1 MTYPWKRFWGKSGN
15 AFLFGPN
22 GYLYDPEGP
31 YTLNPDVLPLEEVIH
46 RPCLALLG
54 EPGIGK
60 SSALEDERASIE
72 RAISATGERLK
83 WIDLKEYGD
92 EGRLLRDLFEDSEFE
107 SWLSGDHKLH
117 VFLDSLDECRIH
129 VPTVV
134 SLLSRKLREH
144 EDQISRL
151 QFRIACRTADWP
163 RSLQEVCEKLWGKE
177 SVGVFELAPLI
188 RRDVVVAAQAEG
200 LDADAFTE
208 AIAQRSAQPLASK
221 PITLQMLMGI
231 FKRDGRLPS
240 TQKEVYEQGLAQL
253 CRELSPSRKD
263 SGEQRAIGDL
273 SAQKRF
279 VIASRVAATV
289 VFGGKAA
296 VFTGLGEWETSPE
309 DVPVSELV
317 EGQESAYNTAF
328 VIDERS
334 VQEVLKT
341 GLFNGRGSQRLGFA
355 HQTYAEFLAARY
367 AVARSLDL
375 TQKLSLVTSSVEGR
389 VVPQLSE
396 TAAWMAGMDVE
407 VFDALLER
415 DPQVLHRSDVAR
427 LDAPSKSRYVATLL
441 KMTEEAKANDFE
453 LGSRRLYSELRH
465 PSLAAQLEPY
475 IRDRGKNQVVRRVA
489 IDIAESCRITSL
501 QGALADVALD
511 DSEDAHV
518 RSLAVRALI
527 RVGDPDVR
535 ARLKPLMWTTEAED
549 PDDEIRGRVLKCLWP
564 DVISAEDLFK
574 NLNRPRKGTW
584 RGAYKAFYWFDVHTH
599 LRVEDLPVALNW
611 VKDNFDPRSEPF
623 GPHALMLKI
632 LARAAHH
639 LDAPEIFDAFVNT
652 LASTV
657 LKEGSAYVL
666 SGGSLDEGEDLVA
679 VLTEKGAK
687 RKLVEAFVLSVLGK
701 DDLRKL
707 YYNLPLVGVGDL
719 PWLVGKALDA
729 QAADEAE
736 KWVALT
742 LLVFNVGEPGHADL
756 IISAAPKSPVL
767 REKFAGWLEPVDLN
781 SPEAEKRRETRA
793 RRKQIH
799 QQRGTPLVDPTPAER
814 VRQWLD
820 MFEGGNFDAWWNL
833 VLDMT
838 LEPTSTHYGD
848 EYNADLTSLP
858 GWKSASPET
867 KRRILEAAKSY
878 VAKRDAA
885 PSEWLE
891 RDPPVN
897 HRPATAGYK
906 ALLLLRSQDS
916 DFVGALPPS
925 TWKRWAPI
933 ILGYPSPGRQ
943 SDEEEPQ
950 LDLIRRAYEHAPEEV
965 IETVSVL
972 VNRGGHGEPFEL
984 HKVLHCWD
992 ERLCDVLREKVK
1004 DPKLKPH
1011 VFRNLL
1017 RALMTRG
1024 CDDAVA
1030 YAQSLLSQ
1038 TPPPDSEK
1046 RARLH
1051 AAAVMLL
1058 LHTGDASWSFVWPV
1072 LQRDAAFA
1080 REVFEDLATSFP
1092 ISDTPLLAPRLTEA
1106 QVADLYIWLEW
1117 QYPQADDPRNQKRDA
1132 FREITSRD
1140 DVADFRDRLLRDLQE
1155 RGTSAA
1161 IQAIDCI
1168 SHELPHLD
1176 WLKWTRLEAETQRC
1190 RNDWEPLTPA
1200 QLRELV
1206 TRKGSRL
1213 VRSADELQ
1221 EAVIESLRRLD
1232 QKLQGETPAAPQ
1244 LWDQLEPNVF
1254 KPKDENHLSD
1264 YIKLH
1269 LEEDLKRSGI
1279 IALREVEIRR
1289 RQGRGVG
1296 SPGERTDLHV
1306 MGTVEEAGGAYRNV
1320 RIIVEVKGCWD
1331 GGLKKSMREQLVE
1344 RYLKDNECRH
1354 GLYVVGWYV
1363 CDQWNA
1369 EDDRRKNTPS
1379 WTLDQARGFFDDQ
1392 AASLSVD
1399 GLRIKSFVLNA
1410 ALR

>member
-31 YTLNPDVLPLEEVIH
+31 YTLNPNVLPLEEVIH

-60 SSALEDERASIE
+60 SSALEDEKASIE

-83 WIDLKEYGD
+83 WTDLKEYGD

-240 TQKEVYEQGLAQL
+240 TQKEVYEQGLTQL
-253 CRELSPSRKD
+253 CRELSPSRQD

-279 VIASRVAATV
+279 AIASRVAATV

-328 VIDERS
+328 VVDERS

-375 TQKLSLVTSSVEGR
+375 RQKLSLVTSSVEGR

-407 VFDALLER
+407 VFGELLKR

-453 LGSRRLYSELRH
+453 LGSRRLYSELKH
-465 PSLAAQLEPY
+465 PGLAAQLEPY
-475 IRDRGKNQVVRRVA
+475 IRDKGKNRIVRRVA
-489 IDIAESCRITSL
+489 IDITESCQITSL
-501 QGALADVALD
+501 QDALADVALD
-511 DSEDAHV
+511 AFEDARV
-518 RSLAVRALI
+518 RSLAVWALTK
-527 RVGDPDVR
+527 VGDLDVR
-535 ARLKPLMWTTEAED
+535 ARLRPLTWTTEAED

-564 DVISAEDLFK
+564 DVISAEDLFQ

-584 RGAYKAFYWFDVHTH
+584 RGAYKAFYWFDVHVH

-611 VKDNFDPRSEPF
+611 VKDNFDPRGEPF

-632 LARAAHH
+632 LVRAARH
-639 LDAPEIFDAFVNT
+639 LDTPEVFDAFVNT

-657 LKEGSAYVL
+657 LKKGSAYML
-666 SGGSLDEGEDLVA
+666 SDGSLDEGEDLLA
-679 VLTEKGAK
+679 VLAKKGAK
-687 RKLVEAFVLSVLGK
+687 RSLVEAFIPMLGK
-701 DDLRKL
+701 DDPHKL
-707 YYNLPLVGVGDL
+707 YYNLPLVGAGDL
-719 PWLVGKALDA
+719 SWLVENVLDA
-729 QAADEAE
+729 QAPDEAE

-756 IISAAPKSPVL
+756 IISAVPKSPVL
-767 REKFAGWLEPVDLN
+767 REKFAGWLEPIDLN
-781 SPEAEKRRETRA
+781 SPEAEKRRGIHA
-793 RRKQIH
+793 GWKQER
-799 QQRGTPLVDPTPAER
+799 QKEGEKSLLDPPPAER

-838 LEPTSTHYGD
+838 LEPTSTHHGD

-891 RDPPVN
+891 RDPPVD
-897 HRPATAGYK
+897 HGPATAGYK
-906 ALLLLRSQDS
+906 ALLLLRSQDP
-916 DFVGALPPS
+916 DFVEALPPS

-933 ILGYPSPGRQ
+933 IVSYPSPGRQ

-1011 VFRNLL
+1011 VFRGLL
-1017 RALMTRG
+1017 GALIARG
-1024 CDDAVA
+1024 CGDAVD
-1030 YAQSLLSQ
+1030 YARSLLSR

-1046 RARLH
+1046 RARLYD
-1051 AAAVMLL
+1051 AVVMLL
-1058 LHTGDASWSFVWPV
+1058 LHTEDASWSFLWPILREDV
-1072 LQRDAAFA
+1072 ALA
-1080 REVFEDLATSFP
+1080 REVFEDLATALSFRRR
-1092 ISDTPLLAPRLTEA
+1092 STTLLAPSLTEA
-1106 QVADLYIWLEW
+1106 QVADLYIWLER
-1117 QYPQADDPRNQKRDA
+1117 QYPQADDPRNKERGVV
-1132 FREITSRD
+1132 REITSRD
-1140 DVADFRDRLLRDLQE
+1140 DVADFRDSLLRDLSE

-1161 IQAIDCI
+1161 IQVIDRI
-1168 SHELPHLD
+1168 SDELPHLD
-1176 WLKWTRLEAETQRC
+1176 WLKWTKLQAETQRR
-1190 RNDWEPLTPA
+1190 RNDWKPLTPT

-1221 EAVIESLRRLD
+1221 EVVFEFSVATHRL
-1232 QKLQGETPAAPQ
+1232 
-1244 LWDQLEPNVF
+1244 
-1254 KPKDENHLSD
+1254 
-1264 YIKLH
+1264 
-1269 LEEDLKRSGI
+1269 
-1279 IALREVEIRR
+1279 
-1289 RQGRGVG
+1289 
-1296 SPGERTDLHV
+1296 
-1306 MGTVEEAGGAYRNV
+1306 
-1320 RIIVEVKGCWD
+1320 
-1331 GGLKKSMREQLVE
+1331 
-1344 RYLKDNECRH
+1344 
-1354 GLYVVGWYV
+1354 
-1363 CDQWNA
+1363 
-1369 EDDRRKNTPS
+1369 
-1379 WTLDQARGFFDDQ
+1379 
-1392 AASLSVD
+1392 
-1399 GLRIKSFVLNA
+1399 
-1410 ALR
+1410 